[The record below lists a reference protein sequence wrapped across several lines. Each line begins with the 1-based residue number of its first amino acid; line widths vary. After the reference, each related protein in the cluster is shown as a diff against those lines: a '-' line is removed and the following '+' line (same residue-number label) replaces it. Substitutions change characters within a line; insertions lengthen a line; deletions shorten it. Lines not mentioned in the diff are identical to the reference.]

1 MKGNVGVDTSWHHA
15 TGNFCILL
23 YEYVLRKGSMNQ
35 FLGIGL
41 FIIYSVCTM
50 ETKEFFVL
58 CNFGYSKLGC
68 VARDARSGNLVF
80 EFVPFHLPKC
90 PAC

>member
-1 MKGNVGVDTSWHHA
+1 MSFFDAMKGNVGVDTSWHHA
-15 TGNFCILL
+15 TGNFCTLL
-23 YEYVLRKGSMNQ
+23 YGYVLRKGSMNQ

-58 CNFGYSKLGC
+58 KTLCRLDVSNLAVHINQIIAVSLCNS
-68 VARDARSGNLVF
+68 
-80 EFVPFHLPKC
+80 
-90 PAC
+90 

>member
-1 MKGNVGVDTSWHHA
+1 
-15 TGNFCILL
+15 
-23 YEYVLRKGSMNQ
+23 MNQ

-50 ETKEFFVL
+50 EIKEFFVL
-58 CNFGYSKLGC
+58 SNFGYSKLGF

-80 EFVPFHLPKC
+80 EFVPFHEIQIH
-90 PAC
+90 